1 MCPIRVV
8 NMQLFWLKNLR
19 KTQNHCI
26 IDSNLG
32 EPSMEFKVEAGKRN
46 KKFIEAL
53 MPSII
58 EQLKLER
65 TTKVVVIRVADE
77 CGTNQGATVD
87 LGINLGYVIVIKP
100 TRSLKD
106 LGITLAHEM
115 VHVKQMA
122 KGILKSTKSGAHI
135 WAGKKYSK
143 RTKYLDRPWE
153 IEAFSKQELILRRA
167 FEE

>member
-1 MCPIRVV
+1 
-8 NMQLFWLKNLR
+8 
-19 KTQNHCI
+19 
-26 IDSNLG
+26 
-32 EPSMEFKVEAGKRN
+32 MEFKVEASKRS

-58 EQLKLER
+58 QQLKLESS
-65 TTKVVVIRVADE
+65 TKVVVIRVADE

-87 LGINLGYVIVIKP
+87 LGINLGYMVVIKP

-115 VHVKQMA
+115 VHVKQLA
-122 KGILKSTKSGAHI
+122 KGQLKHRKTGSYI
-135 WAGKKYSK
+135 WAGKRYSK
-143 RTKYLDRPWE
+143 KTAYLSMPWE

-167 FEE
+167 FEA

>member
-1 MCPIRVV
+1 
-8 NMQLFWLKNLR
+8 MQLFRSKNLR
-19 KTQNHCI
+19 KNENTCI
-26 IDSNLG
+26 IDSNAG
-32 EPSMEFKVEAGKRN
+32 EPIMEFKVEASKRS

-58 EQLKLER
+58 QQLKLESS
-65 TTKVVVIRVADE
+65 TKVVVIRVADE

-87 LGINLGYVIVIKP
+87 LGINLGYMVVIKP

-115 VHVKQMA
+115 VHVKQLA
-122 KGILKSTKSGAHI
+122 KGQLKHRKTGSYI
-135 WAGKKYSK
+135 WAGKRYSK
-143 RTKYLDRPWE
+143 KTEYLSMPWE

-167 FEE
+167 FEA